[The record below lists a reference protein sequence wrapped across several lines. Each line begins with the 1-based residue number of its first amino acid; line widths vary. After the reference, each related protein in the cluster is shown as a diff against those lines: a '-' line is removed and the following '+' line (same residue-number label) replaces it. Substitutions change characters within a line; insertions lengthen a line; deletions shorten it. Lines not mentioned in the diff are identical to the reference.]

1 MSYQDFDSALK
12 SGDRLHDSG
21 DLNEAISAYHCAIKL
36 NSNSGKPYHGI
47 GNVLVKQNKLDEAV
61 ENYQTAIKISPSS
74 ATSYY
79 RIAEV
84 LRRKESFDESI
95 HYYQKSIELN
105 PKSFKFL
112 YGMGEVFFQKE
123 EWERAASYY
132 QQVIELNPSLYKAY
146 RKLRIAS
153 QKNKNWPE
161 VKPKLKIKSSCKL
174 NGFPTLLF
182 ILPVAGGSGGAH
194 SVMQECLEMYRYGLK
209 AQIAVDRP
217 NYSNFLKNYSDID
230 EACELVIPYT
240 TLTDLKKISHQFS
253 MVCAT
258 TWTSVSVLEQLVLE
272 NENILPAYYVQDY
285 EPLFESKSSSEWE
298 GARLSYTQIP
308 GMVLFAKTAW
318 LANVVSQNHH
328 VTVHKVEPSIDHQV
342 YYPNL
347 SRKHDRIEIAM
358 MIRFSTPRRAPLRTL
373 RVARKLNQKFPD
385 RVKFTIFGADPE
397 RMTSIPNNTT
407 VLGHLSRPEVA
418 NVLRNSD
425 IFLDLSD
432 YQAFGRTALEA
443 MACGCVPVV
452 PKRGG
457 ASEFAIDR
465 VNSRIVETASDESCI
480 QGITELM
487 NCSDR
492 DLLMMKLKAIET
504 ASKYSKKRASI
515 SIFNV
520 LNDCYTQS

>member
-1 MSYQDFDSALK
+1 MFYSDFESALK
-12 SGDRLHDSG
+12 SGDRLHDNG
-21 DLNEAISAYHCAIKL
+21 DLDEAISAYHCAIKL

-47 GNVLVKQNKLDEAV
+47 GNVLVKKNKLSEAV
-61 ENYQTAIKISPSS
+61 EHYKKAIKISPSS

-79 RIAEV
+79 RVAEV
-84 LRRKESFDESI
+84 LRRKESLDESI
-95 HYYQKSIELN
+95 IYYQKSIELN

-112 YGMGEVFFQKE
+112 YGIGEAFFQKE
-123 EWERAASYY
+123 EWARAASYY
-132 QQVIELNPSLYKAY
+132 QKVIELNPSLYKAY
-146 RKLRIAS
+146 RKLRIAY
-153 QKNKNWPE
+153 QKSDNLQR
-161 VKPKLKIKSSCKL
+161 VQPKLKAIAPRKL
-174 NGFPTLLF
+174 NGLPTILF

-194 SVMQECLEMYRYGLK
+194 SVMQECLEMYCYGLK
-209 AQIAVDRP
+209 AKISVDRP
-217 NYSNFLKNYSDID
+217 NYSNFLKNYSDIE
-230 EACELVIPYT
+230 EASDIVIPYT
-240 TLTDLKKISHQFS
+240 TLTDLKQISHQFS
-253 MVCAT
+253 IVCAT

-318 LANVVSQNHH
+318 LANVVSYNHH

-347 SRKHDRIEIAM
+347 SWKHDRIEIAM

-373 RVARKLNQKFPD
+373 RVARKLNQKFSD
-385 RVKFTIFGADPE
+385 RVKFTIFGADPD

-407 VLGHLSRPEVA
+407 VLGHLTRPEVA
-418 NVLRNSD
+418 NVLRNAD

-480 QGITELM
+480 QGITELI

-492 DLLMMKLKAIET
+492 DLSTMKLKAIET
-504 ASKYSKKRASI
+504 ASRYSKKRASI
-515 SIFNV
+515 SIFNM
-520 LNDCYTQS
+520 LNDCYAKQ